1 MSNDDLSEKEYT
13 VKLICLADE
22 CPVGRENAECPLS
35 AAREMPFGEKVQ
47 WVNGLSS
54 QEKKEMYRY
63 HVTCFSKKRGC
74 SSCAGCG
81 DSDDREGSKGGKAGE

>member
-22 CPVGRENAECPLS
+22 CPVGGKNPECPLS
-35 AAREMPFGEKVQ
+35 AAREMPFGEKLQ
-47 WVNGLSS
+47 WVKGLSI

-63 HVTCFSKKRGC
+63 HVNCFSKKRGC
-74 SSCAGCG
+74 SSSEDCG
-81 DSDDREGSKGGKAGE
+81 DSEGG

>member
-22 CPVGRENAECPLS
+22 CPIGRKNPECPLR

-47 WVNGLSS
+47 WVGSLSC
-54 QEKKEMYRY
+54 QEKKEIYRY
-63 HVTCFSKKRGC
+63 HVNCFSHKKGE
-74 SSCAGCG
+74 SSCE
-81 DSDDREGSKGGKAGE
+81 DEKDREEK